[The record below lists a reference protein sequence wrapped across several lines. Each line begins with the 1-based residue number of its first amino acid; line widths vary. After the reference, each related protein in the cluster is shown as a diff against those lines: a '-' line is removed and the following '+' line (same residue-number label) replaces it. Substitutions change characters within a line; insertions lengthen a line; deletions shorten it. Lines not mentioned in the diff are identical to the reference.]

1 MTQFLTLFQSQGPE
15 EGCPVFDRL
24 SKDDRKHRRCH
35 SSPGV
40 PLRCHRSPAFQGLF
54 QNFKK

>member
-1 MTQFLTLFQSQGPE
+1 MTHSLLYLQSQGSE

-24 SKDDRKHRRCH
+24 SEDDRKHRRCH

-40 PLRCHRSPAFQGLF
+40 PLRRHRSPAFQGLF
-54 QNFKK
+54 LNF

>member
-1 MTQFLTLFQSQGPE
+1 MAQFLVLFQSQGSE

-24 SKDDRKHRRCH
+24 CEDDRKHRRCH
-35 SSPGV
+35 SSPGI

-54 QNFKK
+54 LNF